1 MMVEHN
7 QSANNPTNGGYNN
20 AYKFNG
26 KELDDAI
33 QMYYYDPRISIFVSV
48 DPLAEKTMT
57 PYQYVSNNPIMRIDP
72 TGMNDHDYKIN
83 KDTGELTL
91 IKETNTPDR
100 VFNDEGKFVELEYNG
115 QVEDMKKFGNTTYS
129 KFSDKS
135 KATEAFEFFASNS
148 VIEWGQVNTP
158 TNSYVLNSGGDTG
171 VNVSGFAYSFFL
183 SQGKDVTDINHSH
196 PIHAWGAETPS
207 DYGHNPTKNNM
218 YSERDP
224 YHEPNGDYS
233 AMHKLIYGWSQNGV
247 EYKGYGDKARNIN
260 YRVFNTVDKTYIQ
273 YDENKAVKLVK

>member
-1 MMVEHN
+1 MF
-7 QSANNPTNGGYNN
+7 T
-20 AYKFNG
+20 
-26 KELDDAI
+26 
-33 QMYYYDPRISIFVSV
+33 
-48 DPLAEKTMT
+48 
-57 PYQYVSNNPIMRIDP
+57 DP
-72 TGMNDHDYKIN
+72 TGMEAERDYRLNEDGSFTAMNDV
-83 KDTGELTL
+83 T
-91 IKETNTPDR
+91 TPDR
-100 VFNDEGKFVELEYNG
+100 VFNSAGEFVELEYNG
-115 QVEDMKKFGNTTYS
+115 QVEDMRKFGNTTYS

-148 VIEWGQVNTP
+148 VIEWVQVNTP
-158 TNSYVLNSGGDTG
+158 TNSYVLNSGDDIG
-171 VNVSGFAYSFFL
+171 VNAAGFAYSFFL

-196 PIHAWGAETPS
+196 PVHVWGAETPS